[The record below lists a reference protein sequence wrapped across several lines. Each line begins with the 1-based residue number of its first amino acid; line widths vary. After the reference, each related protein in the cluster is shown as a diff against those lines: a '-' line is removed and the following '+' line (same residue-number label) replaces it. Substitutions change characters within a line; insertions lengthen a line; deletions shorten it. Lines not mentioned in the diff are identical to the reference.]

1 MKDGAA
7 GDMKDESEQDRA
19 GWLSAEDLFVA
30 HAAYVAS
37 FLRRLGMP
45 ASEVDDLVQDVFL
58 IAHTKG
64 GFTPGEAKPRS
75 WLSAIAV
82 RLVQNKRRSLARSR
96 EDANE
101 LAMEFAASSDKTPA
115 ERLEL
120 QRSLERVQVALDSMD
135 VEHRATFILY
145 ELENESCQTIS
156 ELLQVPVGTVYS
168 RLHKARQRFLAAY
181 EDSSDSPAAGLAAL
195 ALFMG
200 GSL

>member
-1 MKDGAA
+1 MN
-7 GDMKDESEQDRA
+7 EVSEQEKTA
-19 GWLSAEDLFVA
+19 WLSAEDLFVA
-30 HAAYVAS
+30 HAAYIAS

-45 ASEVDDLVQDVFL
+45 ASEVEDLVQDVFL
-58 IAHTKG
+58 IAHSKG

-82 RLVQNKRRSLARSR
+82 HLVQNKRRSFSRNR

-101 LAMEFAASSDKTPA
+101 LAMEFTASSEKNPA

-120 QRSLERVQVALDSMD
+120 VRSLERVQMALDSMD
-135 VEHRATFILY
+135 VDHRATFILY

-181 EDSSDSPAAGLAAL
+181 ESSGDSPKAGLAAL
-195 ALFMG
+195 ALLLG
-200 GSL
+200 GVL

>member
-1 MKDGAA
+1 MNQV
-7 GDMKDESEQDRA
+7 SEQEKTA
-19 GWLSAEDLFVA
+19 WLSAEDLFVA
-30 HAAYVAS
+30 HAAYIAS

-82 RLVQNKRRSLARSR
+82 HLVQNKRRSLARSR

-101 LAMEFAASSDKTPA
+101 LALEFAASADKTPA

-120 QRSLERVQVALDSMD
+120 VRSLERVQTALDSMD
-135 VEHRATFILY
+135 VDHRATFILY

-156 ELLQVPVGTVYS
+156 DLLQVPVGTVYS

-181 EDSSDSPAAGLAAL
+181 ESSSDSPTAGLAAL
-195 ALFMG
+195 ALLLG
-200 GSL
+200 GTL

>member
-1 MKDGAA
+1 MKE
-7 GDMKDESEQDRA
+7 ESEQENA
-19 GWLSAEDLFVA
+19 AWLSAEDLFVA
-30 HAAYVAS
+30 HAAYIAS

-101 LAMEFAASSDKTPA
+101 LAMEFAATSDKTPA

-120 QRSLERVQVALDSMD
+120 QRSLARVQSALDSMD

-156 ELLQVPVGTVYS
+156 ELLQVPIGTVYS

-181 EDSSDSPAAGLAAL
+181 EEAGDSPSAGLAAL

-200 GSL
+200 GAL

>member
-1 MKDGAA
+1 MKDGVWE
-7 GDMKDESEQDRA
+7 DMKEVCERETDVWQ
-19 GWLSAEDLFVA
+19 SAEDLFVA

-82 RLVQNKRRSLARSR
+82 RLVQNKRRSFARNR
-96 EDANE
+96 EDANDI
-101 LAMEFAASSDKTPA
+101 AIEFAATSDKTPA
-115 ERLEL
+115 EQLEL
-120 QRSLERVQVALDSMD
+120 QRSLERVQSALDSMD

-181 EDSSDSPAAGLAAL
+181 EDSGDSPSAGLAAL

-200 GSL
+200 GSV